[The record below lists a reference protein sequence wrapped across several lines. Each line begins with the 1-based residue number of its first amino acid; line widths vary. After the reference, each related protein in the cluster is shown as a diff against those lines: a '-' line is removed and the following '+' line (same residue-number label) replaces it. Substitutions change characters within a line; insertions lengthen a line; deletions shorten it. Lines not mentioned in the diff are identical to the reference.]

1 MAKANLT
8 GAGKQTDSFSQQ
20 LCAVSLTDGI
30 QGELIFI
37 AALDIVLSITAFL
50 GNTLILIALRKESS
64 LHPPS
69 KVLFNCL
76 ATTDLCVG
84 LIAQPIHVSY
94 LISRVHGKWDFCSHA
109 VTSHFLA
116 CYTLSGVSLLT
127 VTCKS
132 VDRLLAALL
141 GLAYRQVVTLKR
153 TYVVVVLFWVLSVLA
168 AISYLINDLI
178 TFWYGDVVIS
188 LCVVISI
195 SSYTKIFRTLRGHRR
210 QVQNNT
216 QQQSQGTRLDFA
228 RYRKAVFNTLWV
240 QLALVVCYLPY
251 CIVSACF
258 RYARKSHF
266 QSYFLAWELTI
277 TLAYLNSS
285 LNPFLYCWKI
295 SEVKQAVKMT
305 VREMLCCTW
314 VNSQN

>member
-1 MAKANLT
+1 MAISNVT
-8 GAGKQTDSFSQQ
+8 RGGKQTGSFSQQ
-20 LCAVSLTDGI
+20 LCSVSLTDGMH
-30 QGELIFI
+30 GELIFF
-37 AALDIVLSITAFL
+37 AALDIILSITAFL

-84 LIAQPIHVSY
+84 LIVQPIHVSY
-94 LISRVHGKWDFCSHA
+94 LISRVQEKWGFCPYA
-109 VTSHFLA
+109 VASHFVA

-127 VTCKS
+127 VTGKS
-132 VDRLLAALL
+132 VERLLAALL
-141 GLAYRQVVTLKR
+141 GLRYRQVVTLNR
-153 TYVVVVLFWVLSVLA
+153 TYVVVVLFWVVSILA
-168 AISYLINDLI
+168 ATSYLINDLI
-178 TFWYGDVVIS
+178 TFWYGYIVIS

-195 SSYTKIFRTLRGHRR
+195 SSYTKIFLTLRRH
-210 QVQNNT
+210 QTEVQNNT
-216 QQQSQGTRLDFA
+216 QQPSQGTGLNLV
-228 RYRKAVFNTLWV
+228 RYRKAVFSTLWV

-258 RYARKSHF
+258 PYGRKPHF

-277 TLAYLNSS
+277 SLAYLNSS

-295 SEVKQAVKMT
+295 SEVKQAVKKT
-305 VREMLCCTW
+305 IREMLCR
-314 VNSQN
+314 SYS